1 MTIRLPVNTS
11 YINFRDGQA
20 VTQKDLITEQN
31 HNIQTDSAIINNFFG
46 SGILLEAP
54 VRKVIFN
61 SDELT
66 TEQDLYVTSNDFD
79 GRGIKPHNQPTDLI
93 LGNQLEITLSN
104 ANVSFRRSIKV
115 CIIGTDFQ
123 NNLQYET
130 FQFNTNEIQVSK
142 KHFKTVISFLFVDFK
157 GNKNGSLTS
166 GGTIVIQ
173 EAAAMEISRDE
184 IMTAQNLEPNLFF
197 RDFKPYI
204 QLQAVAQSVI
214 LSTVLQEAL
223 FTSGFTVDALNI
235 NMNYVDKKQLS
246 SNNITKRVGQ
256 KFKANSNNIQKVRIL
271 LGAELDSSQ
280 TDDAKWFDWSG
291 DLIVSIHALQT
302 TISCP
307 SDNIPTNAIDYQPK
321 PTPLAQIVVTQAT
334 LKENGIYLT
343 NIAQPI
349 DFIFTNTKIGN
360 NSNSSNNSGIV
371 KNNYYAITIQRA
383 GDSSVGAI
391 FTETGRSYLANS
403 IYTEFDGSNWIDN
416 STEDLWF
423 EIYTDSIK
431 IASGYGYDNGN
442 GFAIEKTKI
451 DEDGNTV
458 DYCYDGVHITNGNGA
473 ANYAIVQAVTDL
485 KTIVQSDITGDDNY
499 SQKQSV
505 AEISVL
511 STAQLTSLLSVG
523 EPIVLGCAY
532 DANTKSSVILNKSQ
546 SYIGLANGNIF
557 TIINPDSD
565 LLAYNLVV
573 T

>member
-184 IMTAQNLEPNLFF
+184 IMTAQNLEP
-197 RDFKPYI
+197 
-204 QLQAVAQSVI
+204 
-214 LSTVLQEAL
+214 
-223 FTSGFTVDALNI
+223 
-235 NMNYVDKKQLS
+235 
-246 SNNITKRVGQ
+246 
-256 KFKANSNNIQKVRIL
+256 KFV
-271 LGAELDSSQ
+271 
-280 TDDAKWFDWSG
+280 F
-291 DLIVSIHALQT
+291 
-302 TISCP
+302 
-307 SDNIPTNAIDYQPK
+307 
-321 PTPLAQIVVTQAT
+321 
-334 LKENGIYLT
+334 
-343 NIAQPI
+343 
-349 DFIFTNTKIGN
+349 
-360 NSNSSNNSGIV
+360 
-371 KNNYYAITIQRA
+371 QR
-383 GDSSVGAI
+383 
-391 FTETGRSYLANS
+391 F
-403 IYTEFDGSNWIDN
+403 
-416 STEDLWF
+416 
-423 EIYTDSIK
+423 
-431 IASGYGYDNGN
+431 
-442 GFAIEKTKI
+442 
-451 DEDGNTV
+451 
-458 DYCYDGVHITNGNGA
+458 
-473 ANYAIVQAVTDL
+473 
-485 KTIVQSDITGDDNY
+485 
-499 SQKQSV
+499 
-505 AEISVL
+505 
-511 STAQLTSLLSVG
+511 
-523 EPIVLGCAY
+523 
-532 DANTKSSVILNKSQ
+532 
-546 SYIGLANGNIF
+546 
-557 TIINPDSD
+557 
-565 LLAYNLVV
+565 
-573 T
+573 